1 MKKISIEI
9 KEVDDI
15 LKINK
20 LIAKSNYDEL
30 NVDVGIGDSRMVDG
44 RSILGLMNV
53 FGQNMTMLVYGDT
66 ELEDAFLIELAGIVR
81 IESAINRKS

>member
-1 MKKISIEI
+1 MKKMSIEI
-9 KEVDDI
+9 KEVGDI

-20 LIAKSNYDEL
+20 IIEKSRYDKL

-66 ELEDAFLIELAGIVR
+66 ELENEFLVELAGIVR
-81 IESAINRKS
+81 IESAINTKK

>member
-15 LKINK
+15 LKLNK
-20 LIAKSNYDEL
+20 LIEKSKYDEL
-30 NVDVGIGDSRMVDG
+30 NVDVGIGDSHMVDG

-53 FGQNMTMLVYGDT
+53 FGQNITVLVYGDT

>member
-1 MKKISIEI
+1 MKKMSIEI
-9 KEVDDI
+9 KDVDDI

-20 LIAKSNYDEL
+20 LIEKSKYDEL
-30 NVDVGIGDSRMVDG
+30 NVDVGIGDSHMVDG

-53 FGQNMTMLVYGDT
+53 FGQNMTVLVYGDS

-81 IESAINRKS
+81 IQSAINTKR

>member
-20 LIAKSNYDEL
+20 LIEKSEYDEL
-30 NVDVGIGDSRMVDG
+30 NVDVGIGDSCMVDG

-53 FGQNMTMLVYGDT
+53 FGQNLTMLVYGDT
-66 ELEDAFLIELAGIVR
+66 ELEDAFLIELVGIVR
-81 IESAINRKS
+81 IEYAINTKS

>member
-20 LIAKSNYDEL
+20 LIEKSKYDEL

>member
-20 LIAKSNYDEL
+20 LIEKSKYDEL

-44 RSILGLMNV
+44 HSILGLMNV

-81 IESAINRKS
+81 IEYAINRKS